1 KVGNRIALIEQL
13 HLPKIALAK
22 GIEANSSTLWSEVQ
36 GIVEQIGQ
44 RLTQQKALTRYPHA
58 GLQVHLQ
65 LQPGRL
71 DARPL
76 GLDQLFDQ
84 LQQTDLAALLQPL
97 TLLDYRQVQQ
107 ALDQLLHARALVA
120 DVADEALTLRRRH
133 VFLEQ
138 FGRTA
143 NRRQRAFQFVSQGMH

>member
-1 KVGNRIALIEQL
+1 KLQAAAVKGSHFLDEIQTQTGALAAAGRPRQRIESLAQTRQGKAGNRIALIEQL

-84 LQQTDLAALLQPL
+84 LQQT
-97 TLLDYRQVQQ
+97 
-107 ALDQLLHARALVA
+107 
-120 DVADEALTLRRRH
+120 
-133 VFLEQ
+133 
-138 FGRTA
+138 
-143 NRRQRAFQFVSQGMH
+143 